1 MPVYSPS
8 ATRTYAECPRKRY
21 LQKKGL
27 TPKYAAKG
35 AVSRWM
41 GTAMAAGLEQHNR
54 MRAFATPSI
63 ITPYRAAAV
72 KWEEQVLQFLDA
84 GGVVTDETFET
95 RIPPLMQRALEHYV
109 AHDVIPAEWRI
120 AGVEQTFERAGNARP
135 DIIVIDADGY
145 APVDYKMKESLYV
158 KPGETRDAA
167 RSRVMAELGGEYDWN
182 QKHYMWSIRRYIGQP
197 CTHHYLVLG
206 ELSPKPVFTIQR
218 YDITESAMQS
228 WIDNAHQWWAD
239 MYETEIDHINL
250 PRMSPTHDSKYG
262 ACEYQYACLD
272 AEGDEERY
280 KHKYITIERRA

>member
-1 MPVYSPS
+1 MQVYSPS
-8 ATRTYAECPRKRY
+8 ATTTYATCPRKRY
-21 LQKKGL
+21 LQKRGL

-41 GTAMAAGLEQHNR
+41 GTAMAAGLEHHNR
-54 MRAFATPSI
+54 MRAFAAPSI

-72 KWEEQVLQFLDA
+72 KWEEQVAQFLDA

-109 AHDVIPAEWRI
+109 VHDVVPAEWEI
-120 AGVEQTFERAGNARP
+120 VGVEQTFERAGNARP
-135 DIIVIDADGY
+135 DLIVVDADGY
-145 APVDYKMKESLYV
+145 APVDYKCKESLYT
-158 KPGETRDAA
+158 KPTETKDAA
-167 RSRVMAELGGEYDWN
+167 RARTLAEYDNDW
-182 QKHYMWSIRRYIGQP
+182 QLLHYAWCIRRFIGQP
-197 CTHHYLVLG
+197 CTHYYVVLG
-206 ELSPKPVFTIQR
+206 ELSPKPHFTLQR
-218 YDITESAMQS
+218 FEVSETRIQS
-228 WIDNAHQWWAD
+228 WIDNAHQWWAN

-280 KHKYITIERRA
+280 QHKYITIERRS

>member
-1 MPVYSPS
+1 MQVYSPS

-27 TPKYAAKG
+27 TSKYAAKS
-35 AVSRWM
+35 AVARWM

-54 MRAFATPSI
+54 MRAFAAPSLV
-63 ITPYRAAAV
+63 TPYRAAAV
-72 KWEEQVLQFLDA
+72 KWEEQVAQFLDA

-109 AHDVIPAEWRI
+109 AHDVVPAEWEI

-135 DIIVIDADGY
+135 DLIVIDADGY
-145 APVDYKMKESLYV
+145 APVDYKMKESLYT
-158 KPGETRDAA
+158 KPTETKDAA
-167 RSRVMAELGGEYDWN
+167 RARTLAEYDNDW
-182 QKHYMWSIRRYIGQP
+182 QLLHYVWCIRRFIGQP
-197 CTHHYLVLG
+197 CTHYYVVLG
-206 ELSPKPVFTIQR
+206 ELSPKPQYTLQR
-218 YDITESAMQS
+218 FEVSEARIQS
-228 WIDNAHQWWAD
+228 WIDNAHQWWAN

-280 KHKYITIERRA
+280 KHKYVTIERRS